1 VLNLNAINYEFPG
14 DSFIIAKKTNELVSL
29 STGKQTSINI
39 DNNESHQIF
48 SLIAMSHSGIS
59 LDELFKLLDFDVSK
73 GPMLGQC
80 DVSFNSKIMLNQ
92 KYDVKGRIIS
102 IDHKKSKKIGDI
114 DIVKFVVEIILK
126 KEKIVGA
133 EYTLI
138 LPC

>member
-1 VLNLNAINYEFPG
+1 
-14 DSFIIAKKTNELVSL
+14 
-29 STGKQTSINI
+29 
-39 DNNESHQIF
+39 
-48 SLIAMSHSGIS
+48 
-59 LDELFKLLDFDVSK
+59 
-73 GPMLGQC
+73 
-80 DVSFNSKIMLNQ
+80 MLNQ

-126 KEKIVGA
+126 KEKIVSA

>member
-1 VLNLNAINYEFPG
+1 MLNLNAINYEFPG
-14 DSFIIAKKTNELVSL
+14 DSFIIDKKTNELVSL
-29 STGKQTSINI
+29 STGKQTTINI
-39 DNNESHQIF
+39 DNNDSHQIF

-59 LDELFKLLDFDVSK
+59 LDELFKLLDFDVGK

-80 DVSFNSKIMLNQ
+80 DILFNSKIMLNQ
-92 KYDVKGRIIS
+92 KYDVKGRIVS
-102 IDHKKSKKIGDI
+102 IDHKESKKIGDI

-126 KEKIVGA
+126 KEKIVSA